1 MKKRVKIIYYFY
13 LIILPIFFILLK
25 LFENWSKAY
34 STQTFTPISTIMAV
48 GLPIVYGLLIGI
60 DTFFMDKL
68 LKKRSNLAQNNR
80 NCYFI
85 NRVSNQLCKTLQL
98 ALCNEPTGF
107 FRVPNSYANSSN
119 MSTQSGKSKRLS
131 LLARKNSI
139 LVEFFL
145 LWLLQ

>member
-1 MKKRVKIIYYFY
+1 MKPMKKRVKIIYYFY

-68 LKKRSNLAQNNR
+68 LKKDLILPKIIGIAILLIVYLIS
-80 NCYFI
+80 F
-85 NRVSNQLCKTLQL
+85 
-98 ALCNEPTGF
+98 
-107 FRVPNSYANSSN
+107 
-119 MSTQSGKSKRLS
+119 SKHYNWLFATS
-131 LLARKNSI
+131 LLVSLGYQTVTLIQVICQRNR
-139 LVEFFL
+139 ENPND
-145 LWLLQ
+145 

>member
-68 LKKRSNLAQNNR
+68 LKKDLILPKIIGIAILLIVYLISFAKHYNWLFA
-80 NCYFI
+80 
-85 NRVSNQLCKTLQL
+85 T
-98 ALCNEPTGF
+98 
-107 FRVPNSYANSSN
+107 
-119 MSTQSGKSKRLS
+119 S
-131 LLARKNSI
+131 LLVSLGYQTVTLIQVICQRNR
-139 LVEFFL
+139 ENPND
-145 LWLLQ
+145 

>member
-48 GLPIVYGLLIGI
+48 GLPIVYVLLIGI

-68 LKKRSNLAQNNR
+68 LKKDLILPKIIGIAILLIVYLISFAKHYNWLFA
-80 NCYFI
+80 
-85 NRVSNQLCKTLQL
+85 
-98 ALCNEPTGF
+98 
-107 FRVPNSYANSSN
+107 
-119 MSTQSGKSKRLS
+119 MS
-131 LLARKNSI
+131 LLVSLGYQTVTLIQVICQRNR
-139 LVEFFL
+139 ENPND
-145 LWLLQ
+145 

>member
-34 STQTFTPISTIMAV
+34 STQTITPISTIMAV

-68 LKKRSNLAQNNR
+68 LKKDLILPKIIGIAILLIVYLISFAKHYNWLFA
-80 NCYFI
+80 
-85 NRVSNQLCKTLQL
+85 T
-98 ALCNEPTGF
+98 
-107 FRVPNSYANSSN
+107 
-119 MSTQSGKSKRLS
+119 S
-131 LLARKNSI
+131 LLVSLGYQTVTLIQVICQRNR
-139 LVEFFL
+139 ENPND
-145 LWLLQ
+145 

>member
-48 GLPIVYGLLIGI
+48 GLPIVYGLLIGV

-68 LKKRSNLAQNNR
+68 LKKDLILPKIIGIAILLIVYLISFAKHYNWLFA
-80 NCYFI
+80 
-85 NRVSNQLCKTLQL
+85 T
-98 ALCNEPTGF
+98 
-107 FRVPNSYANSSN
+107 
-119 MSTQSGKSKRLS
+119 S
-131 LLARKNSI
+131 LLVSLGYQTVTLIQVICQRNR
-139 LVEFFL
+139 ENPND
-145 LWLLQ
+145 

>member
-1 MKKRVKIIYYFY
+1 MKPMKKRVKIIYYFY

-68 LKKRSNLAQNNR
+68 LKKDLILPKIIGIAILLIVYLISFAKHYNWLFA
-80 NCYFI
+80 
-85 NRVSNQLCKTLQL
+85 T
-98 ALCNEPTGF
+98 
-107 FRVPNSYANSSN
+107 
-119 MSTQSGKSKRLS
+119 S
-131 LLARKNSI
+131 LLVSLGYQTVTLIQVICQRNR
-139 LVEFFL
+139 ENPND
-145 LWLLQ
+145 